1 MANMLKM
8 MQKAMAMRREV
19 KKLQRE
25 LESQTV
31 DFTSGG
37 VRVVARGDMSVA
49 NISIDPSLVDPSRI
63 TKLESAVASAVNG
76 ALSAARKKVE
86 EVVSKQSGG
95 DLADL
100 LRSGL

>member
-1 MANMLKM
+1 MPNMLKM
-8 MQKAMAMRREV
+8 MQKAMAMRKEV

-31 DFTSGG
+31 EFTSGG
-37 VRVVARGDMSVA
+37 VRVLARGDMSVSD
-49 NISIDPSLVDPSRI
+49 ITIDPSLVDPARVA
-63 TKLESAVASAVNG
+63 KLETTIAAAVNG
-76 ALSAARKKVE
+76 ALGAARKKAE
-86 EVVSKQSGG
+86 EVISKQSGG